1 MGSRPQPSLLTGGLG
16 ADGAAGAWLSRAET
30 EDSSFREINPSEA
43 GTSRFCE
50 ALPLVPQSARYQCAP
65 ESDMHACPAGDHLA
79 RGERPLSILVVEDEV
94 LIRMMMANELRRA
107 GYQVVEAAHADE
119 ALDVLKSSSRVD
131 LMITDI
137 AMPLGS
143 MDGTKLAR
151 FVRGRWPQTKVMIA
165 SAHPPEGPE
174 ALDAYIDKPVNPDKL
189 IERVKDL
196 LKI

>member
-1 MGSRPQPSLLTGGLG
+1 
-16 ADGAAGAWLSRAET
+16 
-30 EDSSFREINPSEA
+30 
-43 GTSRFCE
+43 
-50 ALPLVPQSARYQCAP
+50 
-65 ESDMHACPAGDHLA
+65 MHACPAGDHLA

-143 MDGTKLAR
+143 MDGTKLVR